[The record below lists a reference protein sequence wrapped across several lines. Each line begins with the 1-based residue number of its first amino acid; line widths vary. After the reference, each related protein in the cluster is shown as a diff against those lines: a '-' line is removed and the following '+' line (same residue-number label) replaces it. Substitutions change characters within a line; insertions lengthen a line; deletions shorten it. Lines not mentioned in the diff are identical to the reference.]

1 MRHGLRL
8 PLRAALLLAA
18 GGLLMGCQSI
28 RDAAGMSK
36 EGPDEFS
43 IVTKQPLIVPPDYN
57 LRPPRDGAP
66 PTNQIKPTDAA
77 QSVLFDTDPAAAAK
91 TITGDYSQA
100 EKLLLARA
108 NAIQPD
114 PDIRQEI
121 ASDGRAME
129 AADDAFTEKLLFWK
143 PEKVPGTPVNADAEE
158 KRLSAEKAA
167 GDLDKPRDSAT
178 IQGQGDDAKP
188 DDTAK
193 SEHHGWLDGI
203 F

>member
-1 MRHGLRL
+1 MFSRRTVVTTVAACLLSFAAFAPAQTEGTKVAVCSPARVFNDMQETKD
-8 PLRAALLLAA
+8 LRAKIEAQQKDFKGQADAKQQHVKDLQAQRDLLKVDSP
-18 GGLLMGCQSI
+18 QY
-28 RDAAGMSK
+28 K
-36 EGPDEFS
+36 
-43 IVTKQPLIVPPDYN
+43 
-57 LRPPRDGAP
+57 
-66 PTNQIKPTDAA
+66 
-77 QSVLFDTDPAAAAK
+77 
-91 TITGDYSQA
+91 
-100 EKLLLARA
+100 
-108 NAIQPD
+108 
-114 PDIRQEI
+114 
-121 ASDGRAME
+121 